1 MGAFWAARGCLRI
14 SNRFLPQRVAAS
26 ITSMHLRDRADVR
39 LRANYLRSTPY
50 VSQTGCLT
58 RISMSNRE
66 LPVVVPQGVILFP
79 GVVAPIAIDGS
90 AARQFLSQVSQHEQ
104 KRFVVA
110 ARRPDGG
117 LLPVAVE
124 VSLVRVL
131 RRGEG
136 GATVMVRGEQRVRL
150 GDEVKTEPYLVMQV
164 RDLPDVRTDGVEAD
178 ALAMSVRQLSKQL
191 IAVHPE
197 IPDEAAQIIDQI
209 PTPGALADAAAAH
222 VEMELADR
230 LRLLETTD
238 VTERLRALVPLISRQ
253 IEVLKVKTE
262 IDSQVQKDIGKN
274 QREYL
279 LRQRLKAIQEELG
292 EGEDAAGDEL
302 EELSERLDAVGLSEE
317 AAKVVKQ
324 QLARLKGMQPGASE
338 YQVARTYLE
347 WMADLPWSKQ
357 TEDRIDLAAARQV
370 LDDDH
375 HGLEKVKRRVLEFLA
390 VRKLAPDKKG
400 PILCLVGPPGVGKT
414 SLGRSIAKTLGR
426 EMVRIS
432 LGGVR
437 DEAEIRGHRRTYVGA
452 LPGRI
457 IQSLKRAG
465 TKNPIFVLDE
475 LDKLASDFRGDPS
488 AALLEV
494 LDPEQ
499 NSAFSD
505 HYLEVPFDLSKVMFI
520 ATANQLDTIPP
531 ALRDRLE
538 IIEVPGY
545 TRAEKKQIALRHLVT
560 KQLGEHGVTAE
571 QAGLSDDALGAIIE
585 GYTREAG
592 VRDLERQLATVS
604 RAIAVDIAAG
614 TDAPRKLDRARVEE
628 ILGPPRFEATLTE
641 RDAEPGVATGLAW
654 TPTGGEVLF
663 VEATKMPG
671 HGKLVLTGQL
681 GDVMKESAQAA
692 VSYTRSHALE
702 LGVDPAVF
710 ENSDIHI
717 HLPAGGVPKDG
728 PSAGVTL
735 VTTVVSLLTGR
746 RVHSDL
752 AMTGEVTLRGRVLP
766 VGGIKEK
773 VLAAHRAGVKTVVL
787 PERNRKDVLD
797 IPEEVRAELDIRFA
811 GTVADVLGPA
821 LEPSALLTPAL
832 GIVPLAPAILPANAN
847 AAA

>member
-1 MGAFWAARGCLRI
+1 
-14 SNRFLPQRVAAS
+14 
-26 ITSMHLRDRADVR
+26 
-39 LRANYLRSTPY
+39 
-50 VSQTGCLT
+50 
-58 RISMSNRE
+58 MSNRE
-66 LPVVVPQGVILFP
+66 LPVVVPQGIVLFP

-90 AARQFLSQVSQHEQ
+90 AARQFLSQVSSNEG
-104 KRFVVA
+104 KRFVVGV
-110 ARRPDGG
+110 RRADGT
-117 LLPVAVE
+117 LLPVGVE
-124 VSLVRVL
+124 ASLVKVL
-131 RRGEG
+131 RRGDA
-136 GATVMVRGEQRVRL
+136 GATVIARGEQRVRL
-150 GDEVKTEPYLVMQV
+150 GDEIRTEPYLVMEV
-164 RDLPDVRTDGVEAD
+164 RDLPDVRFEGVETD
-178 ALAMSVRQLSKQL
+178 ALALSVRQLAKQL

-197 IPDEAAQIIDQI
+197 LPEEAAQVIDQI
-209 PTPGALADAAAAH
+209 PSHGALADAAAAH
-222 VEMELADR
+222 VEMDVADR

-253 IEVLKVKTE
+253 IEVLKVKSD

-279 LRQRLKAIQEELG
+279 LRQRMKAIQEELG
-292 EGEDAAGDEL
+292 EGEDGGEELDEL
-302 EELSERLDAVGLSEE
+302 AKRLDTVGLSEE
-317 AAKVVKQ
+317 AAKVAKQ
-324 QLARLKGMQPGASE
+324 QLARLKGMQPGAGE

-347 WMADLPWSKQ
+347 WLADLPWSKQ
-357 TEDRIDLAAARQV
+357 TEDKIDLAAAREV
-370 LDDDH
+370 LDADH
-375 HGLEKVKRRVLEFLA
+375 HGLAKVKKRVLEFLA
-390 VRKLAPDKKG
+390 VRKLAPSKKG

-414 SLGRSIAKTLGR
+414 SLGRSIARTLGR
-426 EMVRIS
+426 EMVRVS

-457 IQSLKRAG
+457 VQGLKRAG
-465 TKNPIFVLDE
+465 TNNPVFVLDE
-475 LDKLASDFRGDPS
+475 LDKLASDFRGDPAS
-488 AALLEV
+488 ALLEV

-499 NSAFSD
+499 NSSFSD

-538 IIEVPGY
+538 VIEVPGY
-545 TRAEKKQIALRHLVT
+545 TRTEKKEIARRHLVP

-571 QAGLSDDALGAIIE
+571 QAGLSDEALTALIE

-592 VRDLERQLATVS
+592 VRDLERQLATVCRS
-604 RAIAVDIAAG
+604 IAVDIAAG
-614 TDAPRKLDRARVEE
+614 ETPRPLDRKRVHEV
-628 ILGPPRFEATLTE
+628 LGPPRFEATLTE
-641 RDAEPGVATGLAW
+641 RDSEPGVATGLAW
-654 TPTGGEVLF
+654 TPSGGEVLF
-663 VEATKMPG
+663 VEATRMPG

-692 VSYTRSHALE
+692 VSYTRSHAAE
-702 LGVDPAVF
+702 LGLDPSIF

-717 HLPAGGVPKDG
+717 HVPAGGVPKDG

-746 RVHSDL
+746 RVHPDL

-797 IPEEVRAELDIRFA
+797 IPEEVRNELDIRFA
-811 GTVADVLGPA
+811 GNVADVLGPA
-821 LEPSALLTPAL
+821 LEAAVFVRPLPVQLVAPLLSATPAT
-832 GIVPLAPAILPANAN
+832 PAS

>member
-1 MGAFWAARGCLRI
+1 
-14 SNRFLPQRVAAS
+14 
-26 ITSMHLRDRADVR
+26 
-39 LRANYLRSTPY
+39 
-50 VSQTGCLT
+50 
-58 RISMSNRE
+58 
-66 LPVVVPQGVILFP
+66 
-79 GVVAPIAIDGS
+79 
-90 AARQFLSQVSQHEQ
+90 
-104 KRFVVA
+104 
-110 ARRPDGG
+110 
-117 LLPVAVE
+117 
-124 VSLVRVL
+124 
-131 RRGEG
+131 
-136 GATVMVRGEQRVRL
+136 
-150 GDEVKTEPYLVMQV
+150 
-164 RDLPDVRTDGVEAD
+164 
-178 ALAMSVRQLSKQL
+178 
-191 IAVHPE
+191 
-197 IPDEAAQIIDQI
+197 
-209 PTPGALADAAAAH
+209 
-222 VEMELADR
+222 
-230 LRLLETTD
+230 
-238 VTERLRALVPLISRQ
+238 
-253 IEVLKVKTE
+253 
-262 IDSQVQKDIGKN
+262 
-274 QREYL
+274 
-279 LRQRLKAIQEELG
+279 
-292 EGEDAAGDEL
+292 
-302 EELSERLDAVGLSEE
+302 
-317 AAKVVKQ
+317 
-324 QLARLKGMQPGASE
+324 MQPGASE

>member
-1 MGAFWAARGCLRI
+1 M
-14 SNRFLPQRVAAS
+14 
-26 ITSMHLRDRADVR
+26 
-39 LRANYLRSTPY
+39 ST
-50 VSQTGCLT
+50 
-58 RISMSNRE
+58 RE
-66 LPVVVPQGVILFP
+66 LPVVVPQGVVLFP

-90 AARQFLSQVSQHEQ
+90 AARQFLSQVSQNEN

-110 ARRPDGG
+110 VNRADGS

-150 GDEVKTEPYLVMQV
+150 GDEVRREPFLVMQV
-164 RDLPDVRTDGVEAD
+164 RDLPDVRFDGVETD

-197 IPDEAAQIIDQI
+197 IPDEAAQIIDQLA
-209 PTPGALADAAAAH
+209 TPGALADAASAH

-230 LRLLETTD
+230 LKLLETTD

-253 IEVLKVKTE
+253 IEVLKVKGD

-292 EGEDAAGDEL
+292 EGEENGADELAELTKRLDAAGLPED
-302 EELSERLDAVGLSEE
+302 

-324 QLARLKGMQPGASE
+324 QLARLKGMQPAAGE

-347 WMADLPWSKQ
+347 WIADLPWSKE
-357 TEDRIDLAAARQV
+357 TKDTIDLAAARQV

-390 VRKLAPDKKG
+390 VRKLAPSKKG

-414 SLGRSIAKTLGR
+414 SLGRSIARTLGR

-499 NSAFSD
+499 NSSFSD

-545 TRAEKKQIALRHLVT
+545 TRAEKKQIALKHLVT
-560 KQLGEHGVTAE
+560 KQLAEHGVTAE
-571 QAGLSDDALGAIIE
+571 QAGLSDEALGVIIE

-614 TDAPRKLDRARVEE
+614 GSAPRPLDRTRVEE
-628 ILGPPRFEATLTE
+628 ILGPPRFEATMTE
-641 RDAEPGVATGLAW
+641 RDPEPGVATGLAW
-654 TPTGGEVLF
+654 TPSGGEVLF
-663 VEATKMPG
+663 VEATRMPG

-692 VSYTRSHALE
+692 VSYTRSHATE

-797 IPEEVRAELDIRFA
+797 IPEDVRAELDIRFA

-821 LEPSALLTPAL
+821 LEPLAILAPAL
-832 GIVPLAPAILPANAN
+832 GIVPAIVPPSILPAPAS